1 MLALLSSLAI
11 GATSASI
18 AEAQCAKCISNT
30 CSWGPWLSG
39 KDACDDWA
47 PGLGCLASGTCG
59 VSMTHIAPGGGVYER
74 VTTQVVAMNGS
85 TYLHSC
91 SGALV
96 AVRLS
101 PDAADSRSASLAKI
115 VI

>member
-1 MLALLSSLAI
+1 MREVHLKYVQLGSVVEREGRVRRL
-11 GATSASI
+11 GARF
-18 AEAQCAKCISNT
+18 
-30 CSWGPWLSG
+30 
-39 KDACDDWA
+39 
-47 PGLGCLASGTCG
+47 G
-59 VSMTHIAPGGGVYER
+59 VSGIWYLRREHDPHSAWWGVYER